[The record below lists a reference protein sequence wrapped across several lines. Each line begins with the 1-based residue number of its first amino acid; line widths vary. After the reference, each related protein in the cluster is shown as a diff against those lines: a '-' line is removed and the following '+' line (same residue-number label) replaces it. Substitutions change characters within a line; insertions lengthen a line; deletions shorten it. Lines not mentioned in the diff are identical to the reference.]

1 MLGNDLDVDVLAA
14 PTAIRVRRLR
24 LNAPFEER
32 HDVVLAAAASLR
44 FRLAFQDVEHGA
56 ERRRVFDSR
65 RHRRAPHL
73 LFLRGRHFH
82 TVFHFGGRRME
93 RVRGLAAA
101 VGALGLAVREP
112 PPAVVA
118 EDLRLVVCGERGLG
132 DLRPRR
138 VREVLRFR
146 RPSAGNDRLGLLL
159 GLDLGQQGV
168 EPGVLKRLLLWRPA
182 ARLRPKGRRFRS
194 RLYGRPGDRL
204 GDLGGRPVTGRR
216 FRVCAR
222 GSRTGGSPVSNRLF
236 GGPPRFR
243 PRREIREFGPCP
255 EGSPEGDNGAVYNR
269 EGKHSVMQKTAEP
282 ALLLHAVAAS
292 AHAGIH
298 ASMAFELDHAV
309 AARLARTH
317 ASRGLANARS
327 TGS

>member
-1 MLGNDLDVDVLAA
+1 MQGVL
-14 PTAIRVRRLR
+14 
-24 LNAPFEER
+24 
-32 HDVVLAAAASLR
+32 
-44 FRLAFQDVEHGA
+44 
-56 ERRRVFDSR
+56 
-65 RHRRAPHL
+65 
-73 LFLRGRHFH
+73 
-82 TVFHFGGRRME
+82 
-93 RVRGLAAA
+93 GLAAA
-101 VGALGLAVREP
+101 VGALGLAVGEP

-118 EDLRLVVCGERGLG
+118 EDLRLCDAPAERLRPCVWVGGRRGDQAALRVRGLG

-138 VREVLRFR
+138 VREVLRSR
-146 RPSAGNDRLGLLL
+146 LLRLLGLARLL

-168 EPGVLKRLLLWRPA
+168 QPGVLKRLLLWRPA

-204 GDLGGRPVTGRR
+204 GDLGGSPR
-216 FRVCAR
+216 FRPCAR
-222 GSRTGGSPVSNRLF
+222 GSCSGGSPVLNRF
-236 GGPPRFR
+236 FGPPRFR